1 MTTVLPWEMIL
12 VLPPLVRFFMGFF
25 LILIFTGSSVLLF
38 YWLGKG
44 EEGEE

>member
-1 MTTVLPWEMIL
+1 MTTMLSWEMIL

-25 LILIFTGSSVLLF
+25 LILIFTGGSVLLF

-44 EEGEE
+44 EEE

>member
-1 MTTVLPWEMIL
+1 MTTMLSWEMIL

-25 LILIFTGSSVLLF
+25 LILVFTGGSVLLF

-44 EEGEE
+44 EEE

>member
-1 MTTVLPWEMIL
+1 MLTWEMIL

-25 LILIFTGSSVLLF
+25 LILVFTGGSALLF

-44 EEGEE
+44 EEE

>member
-1 MTTVLPWEMIL
+1 MTTMLSWEMIL

-25 LILIFTGSSVLLF
+25 LILVITGGSVLLF

-44 EEGEE
+44 EEE

>member
-1 MTTVLPWEMIL
+1 VTTMLSWEMIL

-25 LILIFTGSSVLLF
+25 LILVFTGGSVLVF

-44 EEGEE
+44 EEE

>member
-1 MTTVLPWEMIL
+1 MTTPLWEMILL

-25 LILIFTGSSVLLF
+25 LILLFAGSSALVF